1 MNFQRDDTTVA
12 QSVAHLPC
20 MQKVGASN
28 PLEDVYIY
36 LIAGGPRFFN
46 RVDHFSIK
54 DDQNYLI
61 LVAGYTVT
69 GWKKCSFF
77 ELS

>member
-28 PLEDVYIY
+28 PLEDIYIY
-36 LIAGGPRFFN
+36 LIAGLIAYHGVVN
-46 RVDHFSIK
+46 ASSLSLHCITSSELLLDLKVKSI
-54 DDQNYLI
+54 DENI
-61 LVAGYTVT
+61 L
-69 GWKKCSFF
+69 
-77 ELS
+77 E